1 MRKLPMNQQLPT
13 AEAPAFLLP
22 VHRAEDFRVVDG
34 VNRGDPLGLTDRLL
48 LDDVYRLRGGAP
60 SLRLLVRSSGPGGAL
75 TIAPGSEAGTPG
87 TALRADGLLTLMAGD
102 GSTIDAIVLAEAGN
116 GDAPGAYLMP
126 LAPLQPA
133 ESYTL
138 VSAERKGAEERLAD
152 LACVSFAR
160 GTRVLTAGRGQV
172 PIEKLAVGDRIM
184 TRDHGPQPIRWIGRQ
199 TLRATGA
206 FAPIVIRKG
215 VLNNTADLTLGSNH
229 RLFIYQRRDETGA
242 GRPEITVRA
251 GQLVDGENVVQRP
264 GGFIDY
270 FQLLFDR
277 HEIIYVEGIAA
288 ESMLADPRLTPRL
301 PRELRDRLRPARLQ
315 GARRNDLPEEALPRT
330 QAAALLRRASE
341 GQGR

>member
-1 MRKLPMNQQLPT
+1 MNQELPT

-22 VHRAEDFRVVDG
+22 VHRAEDVRVVDG
-34 VNRGDPLGLTDRLL
+34 VNRGDPVAGAGRLL
-48 LDDVYRLRGGAP
+48 LDDVYRLRAGAA
-60 SLRLLVRSSGPGGAL
+60 SLRLLVCAAGPDGAL
-75 TIAPGSEAGTPG
+75 SVAPGSEVGTPG
-87 TALRADGLLTLMAGD
+87 TALRADGRLTLMAGD
-102 GSTIDAIVLAEAGN
+102 GSTIDAIMLAGAEAGET
-116 GDAPGAYLMP
+116 PEAYLMP
-126 LAPLQPA
+126 LAPLRPG

-138 VSAERKGAEERLAD
+138 VSIESRGAEECLAD

-160 GTRVLTAGRGQV
+160 GTRVLTAGAGQV
-172 PIEKLAVGDRIM
+172 AIERLAVGDRVM

-229 RLFIYQRRDETGA
+229 RLFIYQRRDEAGA

-251 GQLVDGENVVQRP
+251 GQLVDGESVVQRP

-288 ESMLADPRLTPRL
+288 ESMLADPLLTPRL
-301 PRELRDRLRPARLQ
+301 PHGLRDRLHRAHLQ
-315 GARRNDLPEEALPRT
+315 GARRNDLPEEALPRA

-341 GQGR
+341 GRGR